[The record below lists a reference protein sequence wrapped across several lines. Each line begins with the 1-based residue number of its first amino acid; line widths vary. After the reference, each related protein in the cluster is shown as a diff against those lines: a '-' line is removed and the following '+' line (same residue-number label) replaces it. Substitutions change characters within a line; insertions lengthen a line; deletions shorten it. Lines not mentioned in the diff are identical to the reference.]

1 MAHYEL
7 YYLIVVGIL
16 FIQFPPLSLLL
27 LIRLVVIEKVVIF
40 IVLDYIMYSKNSVI
54 TIDTE
59 TFSHSSH

>member
-27 LIRLVVIEKVVIF
+27 LIRLVVIEKAVIF
-40 IVLDYIMYSKNSVI
+40 IFLDYIMYSKNSVI